1 MKRKMIL
8 LVIAALFIAVST
20 GVSRAGDEDLWTTT
34 ITPDALIIQD
44 LTGSM
49 AYLPNGSDP
58 DFYLHGSSSC
68 TNSSAGSTYPFY
80 TSNTGPD
87 CHTITSLYDATNVCT
102 VDGPYTTTDPAMMP
116 VGTYWVVGTDCTS
129 SFNGPYTLAKGAG
142 CLNIALNTVYGTGNC
157 TNNSTVYYTSSGS
170 GHTTVCNQGNMPNPV
185 YIASTS
191 DCTNGPF
198 YRSSGTGHTTSC
210 TKSCTQCSDPFH
222 GSAGAYSSAAGDCSN
237 AGSPFYRTSGTGHT
251 NSCPT
256 STLCTISTNLYTQT
270 NCNDGPFYKSSG
282 TGHTTVCYVSCNN
295 LCHDYGGSGT
305 TTSYIPYSA
314 TDDCS
319 GPFYHSSGT
328 GHTTNCSK
336 LEIAKRAL
344 FDLMDYNGD
353 NTINSSD
360 NTGMGMRFGL
370 MRYYN
375 CGSEDNYT
383 GTNPNQDKPW
393 NSGCEK
399 LIWPIT
405 QSDFTTATPFANIFC
420 NSSSCASTVTS
431 CTASS
436 PQNECVA
443 GFAATGGT
451 PLADSVE
458 EGKLYLDYHKSLD
471 TAATCRQKSIIVI
484 TDGADTY
491 SCGGNG
497 SSTGLSQRRS
507 PLYYAKKAADANYK
521 VYVVGFGA
529 AMSDDEKNT
538 LNWMAYFGGTRNPN
552 TDQSG
557 DTTAITVGTD
567 PCSNGGDPSGHPLSG
582 YAFMA
587 SNPTELVSS
596 LQSAITSIQEATYS
610 FSSQASVAAARVQE
624 ENYIYEAS
632 FEPKQSVGINKEP
645 FWTGHLKKYQIG
657 ADGALITPN
666 CWDAGAILKGTAAA
680 DRDMWTYKSAIT
692 SFDTSNIT
700 AADLAVA
707 DNTARDLVVGF
718 YRGEPA
724 YNLENWKLGDL
735 FHTNPMIVKTPNL
748 FFADP
753 RECGAASFYA
763 FRSANIRTAA
773 AGTQLILVGANDGQ
787 LHAFHTGNNAAC
799 ASGGDEVWSFI
810 PPNLLQK
817 ISPVAHNV
825 HSTDIDIRNTLASHD
840 LTVDGP
846 IQVADAW
853 IPSADGSGISKSAL
867 DWKSIAIFGEGQ
879 GSGAYLWSPSSTCYS
894 TSAFS
899 STYSATTPYYCGL
912 YALNVTNVAANSPT
926 YMWHLMPTSAQA
938 QYLGEAWSKA
948 QVGRIKINGN
958 EKWVAFVGGGYN
970 GSSCLS
976 ADGTTSTACTTPA
989 TGSAGKGFF
998 VVDLRD
1004 GTILWSFT
1012 YGSTA
1017 TSTTSPYMQFSAPAS
1032 PYPVDLDND
1041 GFIDTVY
1048 MGDLGGNMWRFR
1060 LCAKDAACS
1069 SCGRTSYT
1077 ASPCTSCGTS
1087 SWTGSRLFSST
1098 DIERG
1103 SGLGTPVNTHKQIF
1117 TSATATKDTLGNVWV
1132 YWGTGE
1138 VNDPT
1143 SKPADTSSTKNR
1155 IYGIREDLDPVSV
1168 DGDDLFTH
1176 TYYTTDLINVTTP
1189 TTSLCVRGWYINL
1202 SSSTLTRPDGTT
1214 VSSPLGE
1221 KMISD
1226 PTIFGGTVYFAT
1238 YVPNQAT
1245 GSSCGLSGDSFLY
1258 KINYLCP
1265 TSAGNITNQYIGHG
1279 EASSVLVSYRPGY
1292 TAADI
1297 YITASGGAGT
1307 AALTQDVGQAPKT
1320 SSMTNIL
1327 YWKDRRLQ

>member
-8 LVIAALFIAVST
+8 LIVAALLIAVSAS
-20 GVSRAGDEDLWTTT
+20 VSRAGDEDLWTTT

-49 AYLPNGSDP
+49 AYLPNGANP
-58 DFYLHGSSSC
+58 TFYLHGSSSC
-68 TNSSAGSTYPFY
+68 SSSSSGSTYPFY

-87 CHTITSLYDATNVCT
+87 CHYITSLQAYGNDCSIN
-102 VDGPYTTTDPAMMP
+102 GPYTTSTLAPTMP
-116 VGTYWVVGTDCTS
+116 RGTYWVVGTDCTS
-129 SFNGPYTLAKGAG
+129 TFNGPYTLTKGAG
-142 CLNIALNTVYGTGNC
+142 CLNIASNTVYGSGNC
-157 TNNSTVYYTSSGS
+157 TNNKTVYYTSSGS
-170 GHTTVCNQGNMPNPV
+170 GHTTVCNQSNMPTTTYTATNC
-185 YIASTS
+185 TS
-191 DCTNGPF
+191 GEF
-198 YRSSGTGHTTSC
+198 YQSSGTGHTTSC
-210 TKSCTQCSDPFH
+210 TKNCKQCTDPFN
-222 GSAGAYSSAAGDCSN
+222 GSAGAYSSVANNCSD
-237 AGSPFYRTSGTGHT
+237 ATGSPFYRSSGTGHT

-256 STLCTISTNLYTQT
+256 ATSCTISTNLYAEGDCSNGT
-270 NCNDGPFYKSSG
+270 FYKSSG

-295 LCHDYGGSGT
+295 QCTTDYGN
-305 TTSYIPYSA
+305 TSYNDTSSIPWSA
-314 TDDCS
+314 TTDCS

-344 FDLMDYNGD
+344 FQLLDYNSD

-375 CGSEDNYT
+375 CSSADNYT
-383 GTNPNQDKPW
+383 GTTPNTDKPW
-393 NSGCEK
+393 DAGCEK
-399 LIWPIT
+399 ISWPIT
-405 QSDFTTATPFANIFC
+405 QSDFTTATPFANIYC
-420 NSSSCASTVTS
+420 NYSSCASTVTS

-436 PQNECVA
+436 PQKECVA
-443 GFAATGGT
+443 GYTATGGT
-451 PLADSVE
+451 PLADSIK
-458 EGKLYLDYHKSLD
+458 EGRLYLDYHKSLD

-491 SCGGNG
+491 ACGGGG
-497 SSTGLSQRRS
+497 SSTGLSQRRA
-507 PLYYAKKAADANYK
+507 PIYAAKQAADANYK

-538 LNWMAYFGGTRNPN
+538 LNWMAYFGATRNPN
-552 TDQSG
+552 ADQSG
-557 DTTAITVGTD
+557 DTTQVTVGTD

-587 SNPTELVSS
+587 SNPTELISS

-610 FSSQASVAAARVQE
+610 FSSQASVAAARVTE
-624 ENYIYEAS
+624 ENYLYEAS
-632 FEPKQSVGINKEP
+632 FEPKNSVGLNKEP

-657 ADGALITPN
+657 DDGALITPH
-666 CWDAGAILKGTAAA
+666 CWDAGAILRGENA
-680 DRDMWTYKSAIT
+680 DDRNMWTYKSAIT
-692 SFDTSNIT
+692 AFNTSNIT

-707 DNTARDLVVGF
+707 DSSTRNLVVGF
-718 YRGEPA
+718 YRGESA

-735 FHTNPMIVKTPNL
+735 FHTNPVIVKTPNL

-753 RECGAASFYA
+753 RECGATSFSA
-763 FRSANIRTAA
+763 FRGANIRTAA

-787 LHAFHTGNNAAC
+787 LHAFHTGNSANC

-825 HSTDIDIRNTLASHD
+825 HSTDIDIRNTLSSHV
-840 LTVDGP
+840 LSVDGP
-846 IQVADAW
+846 VQVADAW
-853 IPSADGSGISKSAL
+853 IPSADGSGTSKSAS
-867 DWKSIAIFGEGQ
+867 DWKTIAIFGEGQ

-899 STYSATTPYYCGL
+899 SDYSATTPYYCGL
-912 YALNVTNVAANSPT
+912 YALNVNNVSATSPT

-938 QYLGEAWSKA
+938 PYLGEAWSKA
-948 QVGRIKINGN
+948 QVGRVKINGN
-958 EKWVAFVGGGYN
+958 EKWVAFIGGGYN
-970 GSSCLS
+970 GTSCLS
-976 ADGTTSTACTTPA
+976 ADGTTSTTCNTPA

-1004 GTILWSFT
+1004 GTILWSYTHADNGNMNF
-1012 YGSTA
+1012 A
-1017 TSTTSPYMQFSAPAS
+1017 APAS
-1032 PYPVDLDND
+1032 PYPADLDND

-1060 LCAKDAACS
+1060 LCPKDDACA
-1069 SCGRTSYT
+1069 SCGLASYT
-1077 ASPCTSCGTS
+1077 ASPCTSCTTS
-1087 SWTGSRLFSST
+1087 SWNGSLLFSST
-1098 DIERG
+1098 NAERG
-1103 SGLGTPVNTHKQIF
+1103 SGLSTPVNTHKQIF
-1117 TSATATKDTLGNVWV
+1117 MSATATKDTYGNVWV

-1143 SKPADTSSTKNR
+1143 SKPTDTSATKNR
-1155 IYGIREDLDPVSV
+1155 IYGVREDLDPVSV
-1168 DGDDLFTH
+1168 DGDDIFTH
-1176 TYYTTDLINVTTP
+1176 TYTTADLINVTSP

-1202 SSSTLTRPDGTT
+1202 SSSTLTRPDGTS

-1238 YVPNQAT
+1238 YVPNQVT

-1258 KINYLCP
+1258 KIKYLCP
-1265 TSAGNITNQYIGHG
+1265 TSAGDITNQYIGHG